1 MYLVGL
7 YFSLHF
13 SLPFNILQLNSDRS
27 RSVYLVGFYFSLY
40 SLYLLIFCDLTFK
53 KLNNILRTESH
64 LQMINETQKRN
75 CNKLNIHG
83 PKIMKDTQLSC
94 MCVCIYV
101 FRSFSMHQH
110 PL

>member
-1 MYLVGL
+1 M
-7 YFSLHF
+7 
-13 SLPFNILQLNSDRS
+13 
-27 RSVYLVGFYFSLY
+27 VYIFLFT

-64 LQMINETQKRN
+64 FQMISETQKRN

-94 MCVCIYV
+94 MCVYIYV
-101 FRSFSMHQH
+101 FRRFSMHQH
-110 PL
+110 PLYDVLNTNY